1 MVAGGRIA
9 KLNSFVMQRNR
20 RLAFMAFSVVIVED
34 SAAVFQAREVDPA
47 AGISLYLADSF
58 PNCSVCG
65 LPF

>member
-1 MVAGGRIA
+1 
-9 KLNSFVMQRNR
+9 
-20 RLAFMAFSVVIVED
+20 MAFSVVIVED